1 MRSTKLTPRQAAVLA
16 AVERLGR
23 PVMADLW
30 EQFPSLQPSAIRRV
44 LGSLESKGL
53 IAHAGDDSQAYLNG
67 VTWWSTAFGPTEPD
81 PGVSAI
87 EEAIERS
94 ALGLEASVDA
104 HGGHVDVFLPLVELE
119 AYLQGLPSAPLDRL
133 RALSQELAEVGTP
146 CRVDIGT
153 AVSANPEP
161 RLAIRLV
168 PEERA

>member
-67 VTWWSTAFGPTEPD
+67 VTWWSTAFYAAELD
-81 PGVSAI
+81 PGLAAI
-87 EEAIERS
+87 KDATERDD
-94 ALGLEASVDA
+94 LGLETSVDP
-104 HGGHVDVFLPLVELE
+104 HGGHVDAFLPLVELE
-119 AYLQGLPSAPLDRL
+119 AYLQGLPSTPLRRL
-133 RALSQELAEVGTP
+133 RAMSQELAEAGTP
-146 CRVDIGT
+146 CRVEIGT
-153 AVSANPEP
+153 AISANPEP

-168 PEERA
+168 PAERP